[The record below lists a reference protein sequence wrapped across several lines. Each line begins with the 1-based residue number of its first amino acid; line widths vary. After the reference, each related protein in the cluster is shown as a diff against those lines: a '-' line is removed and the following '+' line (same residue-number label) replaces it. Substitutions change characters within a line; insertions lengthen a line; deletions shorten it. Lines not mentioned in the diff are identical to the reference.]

1 MVRAFLVLALAF
13 GEVDFKV
20 PERSAARAKARS
32 GILHW
37 AQSLNSEVQVKNENG
52 KYQMYRGDYALS
64 FWHDL
69 PLEPPRE
76 KGLYH
81 FVCEIPKGTTA
92 KMEINKEAELNPIIQ
107 DTKDGKPRF
116 YKYKPEVGS
125 LVNYGALPQTW
136 EDPNTKDTTT
146 NLGGDNDPIDV
157 LQVNSKP
164 CKIGDIQRV
173 KVLGAFALIDD
184 GETDWKVFVVDVD
197 DMGKLN
203 RNSVTLNDL
212 KTPEEVKE
220 IVEWFEKY
228 KTAEG
233 KGLNKIGLDGQI
245 VSAEKATEIIKETNK
260 HWMDLFRRK
269 TSKAMKEQ
277 EL

>member
-37 AQSLNSEVQVKNENG
+37 AQSLNSEVQVKNEGG

-69 PLEPPRE
+69 PLQPPRE
-76 KGLYH
+76 KDMYH

-92 KMEINKEAELNPIIQ
+92 KMEINKEAEFNPIIQ

-157 LQVNSKP
+157 LQVNSEP

-173 KVLGAFALIDD
+173 RVLGAFALIDD
-184 GETDWKVFVVDVD
+184 GETDWKVFVVNVD
-197 DMGKLN
+197 DLA
-203 RNSVTLNDL
+203 VTKSMALTDI
-212 KTPEEVKE
+212 KKPEEVTE
-220 IVEWFEKY
+220 IVEWFRNY

-233 KGLNKIGLDGQI
+233 KGLNKFGLDEQI
-245 VSAEKATEIIKETNK
+245 ISAEKSKKVIMETHVHWKELIYKKIK
-260 HWMDLFRRK
+260 
-269 TSKAMKEQ
+269 AG

>member
-1 MVRAFLVLALAF
+1 MVRAFLVLALAV

-37 AQSLNSEVQVKNENG
+37 AQSLNSEIQAKNEDG
-52 KYQMYRGDYALS
+52 KYQMYRGDYVMS

-69 PLEPPRE
+69 PLQPPRE
-76 KGLYH
+76 KDMYH

-92 KMEINKEAELNPIIQ
+92 KMEINKEAEFNPIIQ

-136 EDPNTKDTTT
+136 EDPNTPDTLT
-146 NLGGDNDPIDV
+146 NVGGDNDPIDV
-157 LQVNSKP
+157 LQVNAQP
-164 CKIGDIQRV
+164 CQIGDIQRV
-173 KVLGAFALIDD
+173 YVLGAFALVDD
-184 GETDWKVFVVDVD
+184 GETDWKVFVANVD
-197 DMGKLN
+197 DPK
-203 RNSVTLNDL
+203 VKKTTTLNDL

-220 IVEWFEKY
+220 ILEWFKNY

-233 KGLNKIGLDGQI
+233 KGKNTIGLDEKI
-245 VSAEKATEIIKETNK
+245 LSAEKAIAIIKETND
-260 HWMDLFRRK
+260 HWKNLFRRK
-269 TSKAMKEQ
+269 TSKAMKAE